1 MKSKLTPG
9 LGSHWHQ
16 RYHDDDDDDDDDCDD
31 DDDENGEYDDDDD
44 DEKQENSHLF
54 IPRSKLPRTS
64 PPPCS
69 KPDNPC
75 RLRFSKNFVNFLI
88 PRI

>member
-16 RYHDDDDDDDDDCDD
+16 RYHDDDDDYYYDGD
-31 DDDENGEYDDDDD
+31 DDDDD

-88 PRI
+88 PKI